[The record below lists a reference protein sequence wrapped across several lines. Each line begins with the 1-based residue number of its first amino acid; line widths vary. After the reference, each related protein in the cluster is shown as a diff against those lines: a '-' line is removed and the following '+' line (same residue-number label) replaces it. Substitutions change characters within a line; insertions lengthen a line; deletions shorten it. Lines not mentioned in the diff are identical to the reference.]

1 MDKQG
6 YRIAVAGVGIGLVA
20 FIFGA
25 AIVLKT
31 GHHVSREYWTAGS
44 AISGALLGLLAP
56 SPKATKSGRAG
67 AASHAAMLA
76 EAHLQAASAIEEAGT
91 TPASMAVAAA
101 HTEAAKANSEAAA
114 TGRPLTGAVAA
125 GVLLVVFAVSLWA
138 GIDYN
143 LTQIQAL
150 AAAAGGA
157 LIGLIAPSPGTPE
170 PAK

>member
-6 YRIAVAGVGIGLVA
+6 YRIAVGGVGLGLVA

-56 SPKATKSGRAG
+56 SPKATKRGRAG
-67 AASHAAMLA
+67 AASHAAALA
-76 EAHLQAASAIEEAGT
+76 EAHQQAAAALEAAGAAPN
-91 TPASMAVAAA
+91 TPAVLARA
-101 HTEAAKANSEAAA
+101 EAAKASSVAAEAGA
-114 TGRPLTGAVAA
+114 PLTGAVAA
-125 GVLLVVFAVSLWA
+125 GVLLVVFGVALWA
-138 GIDYN
+138 GIEYD
-143 LTQIQAL
+143 LAQIQAL

-157 LIGLIAPSPGTPE
+157 LIGLIAPSPGASE
-170 PAK
+170 PST

>member
-6 YRIAVAGVGIGLVA
+6 YRIAVAGVGLGLVA

-25 AIVLKT
+25 AIILKT

-56 SPKATKSGRAG
+56 SPKATKSGKAA
-67 AASHAAMLA
+67 AASHSAALA
-76 EAHLQAASAIEEAGT
+76 EAHLKAASALEGVGAAPMT
-91 TPASMAVAAA
+91 VAVAEAHAA
-101 HTEAAKANSEAAA
+101 AAKASTEATQ

-138 GIDYN
+138 GIDHN
-143 LTQIQAL
+143 LTQLQAL

-157 LIGLIAPSPGTPE
+157 LIGLIAPSPAE
-170 PAK
+170 NS